1 LFNVASLTRAKDVER
16 CGRNQRICHLILMC
30 SFIGRIRIL
39 FTKMSEESNKKID
52 KRGR

>member
-1 LFNVASLTRAKDVER
+1 
-16 CGRNQRICHLILMC
+16 MC

-52 KRGR
+52 KRGRWSKVDGGAAHEHCREMRHKLH